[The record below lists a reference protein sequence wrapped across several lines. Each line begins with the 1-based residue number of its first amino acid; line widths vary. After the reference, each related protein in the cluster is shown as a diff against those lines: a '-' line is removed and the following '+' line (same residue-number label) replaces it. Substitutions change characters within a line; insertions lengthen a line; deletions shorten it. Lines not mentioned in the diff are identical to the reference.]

1 MKKVPDLIFHHHTSL
16 GDNFIC
22 NGIAHTYA
30 ENLCDRLHIPCHHR
44 YYETVNCLYQDFDN
58 IIIHPFSDD
67 WATLEREMFSYA
79 QENKWPVTRI
89 GFENVY
95 YRDMLRV
102 HCPKECFAVYFD
114 RQFYEQ
120 ANILFADRYKK
131 FVLPKEIS
139 GADKVYETLTGSEKD
154 YILIHKSSSVEKSYP
169 IELWSWRG
177 GKKNK
182 DIKVIEIEEGQTNNM
197 LDYVK
202 LIENAKEIHCIPSSF
217 FCLVDSICTKINADL
232 YFHDIR
238 MNNLMQV
245 NCLATGK
252 NRWTVINYEQKY

>member
-1 MKKVPDLIFHHHTSL
+1 MKKVPDLVFHHHTSL

-22 NGIAHTYA
+22 NAITHIYA
-30 ENLCDRLHIPCHHR
+30 EQLCERLHLPCHRR
-44 YYETVNCLYQDFDN
+44 YYETVSCLYRDFDN
-58 IIIHPFSDD
+58 IIVHPFDDD
-67 WATLEREMFSYA
+67 WATLEREMFSWA
-79 QENKWPVTRI
+79 QQNNFPITRI

-95 YRDMLRV
+95 YRSMRRV
-102 HCPKECFAVYFD
+102 DCPNEYFAVNFD

-120 ANILFADRYKK
+120 ANILFKERYER
-131 FVLPKEIS
+131 FTLPKKIS
-139 GADKVYETLTGSEKD
+139 GADKLYNDLTQSEKD
-154 YILIHKSSSVEKSYP
+154 YILVHSSSSVEKSYP
-169 IELWSWRG
+169 IELWSWR
-177 GKKNK
+177 KDKRNK
-182 DIKVIEIEEGQTNNM
+182 DIKVIEIMEGQTDNM

-245 NCLATGK
+245 NCWTTGG
-252 NRWTVINYEQKY
+252 NRWGMIDYQQKQ

>member
-22 NGIAHTYA
+22 NGIVHTYA
-30 ENLCDRLHIPCHHR
+30 EKLCERLHIPCHHR
-44 YYETVNCLYQDFDN
+44 YYETIKCLYQDFDN
-58 IIIHPFSDD
+58 IIVHPFNDD
-67 WATLEREMFSYA
+67 WATLEREMFSWA

-102 HCPKECFAVYFD
+102 NCPKECFAVYFD

-120 ANILFADRYKK
+120 ANILFRDRYEK
-131 FVLPKEIS
+131 FVLPKDIS
-139 GADKVYETLTGSEKD
+139 GADEVYENLTGSEKE
-154 YILIHKSSSVEKSYP
+154 YIIVHRSSSVEKSYP

-182 DIKVIEIEEGQTNNM
+182 DIKIIEIMEGQTNNM

-202 LIENAKEIHCIPSSF
+202 LIQNAKEIHCIPSSF
-217 FCLVDSICTKINADL
+217 FCLVDSICTKTNADL

-245 NCLATGK
+245 NCWTTGG
-252 NRWTVINYEQKY
+252 NRWTMIDYEQKH